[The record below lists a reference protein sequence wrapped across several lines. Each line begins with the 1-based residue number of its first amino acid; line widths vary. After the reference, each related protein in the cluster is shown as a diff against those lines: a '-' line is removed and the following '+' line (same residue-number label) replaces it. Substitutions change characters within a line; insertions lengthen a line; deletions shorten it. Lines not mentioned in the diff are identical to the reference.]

1 MKTQQTIRYWLNQ
14 LEEPYISQAFENVER
29 ENRLSI
35 DVETTTSLF
44 LALSE
49 SFVWVDSHEGYTYW
63 KKKSNQLKRKR
74 L

>member
-1 MKTQQTIRYWLNQ
+1 MKTEQTIRYWLNK
-14 LEEPYISQAFENVER
+14 LEEPYRSQALKNVER
-29 ENRLSI
+29 KNDLRI

>member
-1 MKTQQTIRYWLNQ
+1 MKTEQTLRYWLEQ
-14 LEEPYISQAFENVER
+14 LKEPYRSQALKNVEK
-29 ENRLSI
+29 ENDLDI
-35 DVETTTSLF
+35 DVETTTSLLF
-44 LALSE
+44 ALSE